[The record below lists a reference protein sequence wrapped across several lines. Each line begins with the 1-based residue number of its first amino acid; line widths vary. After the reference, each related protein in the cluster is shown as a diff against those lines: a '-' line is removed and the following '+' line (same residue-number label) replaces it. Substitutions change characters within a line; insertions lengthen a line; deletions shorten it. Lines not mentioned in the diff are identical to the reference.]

1 MKLTIIGGG
10 YVGLVSAACFSHIGH
25 EVLVVEKVPEKV
37 ELLRRGVSPI
47 YEPGLEELLKEGLS
61 KGKLDFTSDIRE
73 GVKFSDVIF
82 ICVGT
87 PSLPDGSADMS
98 YVEEVARLT
107 AKYMDRYKLIVNKST
122 VPVGTHKRVER
133 TIRLY
138 LKDKNL
144 EFDVASNPEFL
155 REGHAVKDFL
165 EPDRIVVGVSSE
177 RAEKILRELYK
188 PITDKGYP
196 LLITNPPTA
205 EIIKYASNTFLATK
219 ISFINMVADLC
230 EKVGA
235 NVEEVAEGM
244 GYDKRIGKE
253 FLKAGL
259 GWGGSCLPKDTKA
272 FIKTLEE
279 HRVNASILRGA
290 LSVNEER
297 VGKFVQKLKEVL
309 WVIRGKKVA
318 IWGLS
323 FKPNT
328 DDIREAPSIRVIQ
341 DLLREGAIVRAYDP
355 KAVPNM
361 KKLFP
366 EGEDLKYFGDKY
378 EAVKGAEALLIITE
392 WDEFKKVNFN
402 KLKKLMELPIIL
414 DGRNIYNPDEVRKL
428 GFEYYSV
435 GRP

>member
-37 ELLRRGVSPI
+37 ELLRKGISPI

-61 KGKLDFTSDIRE
+61 KGSLDFTSDIRE
-73 GVKFSDVIF
+73 GIKFSEVIF

-107 AKYMDRYKLIVNKST
+107 AKYMDGYKLIVNKST

-138 LKDKNL
+138 LKDKEI

-165 EPDRIVVGVSSE
+165 EPDRIVIGVSSE
-177 RAEKILRELYK
+177 RAEGILREIYK

-196 LLITNPPTA
+196 LLVTNPPTA

-219 ISFINMVADLC
+219 ISFINMIADLC

-244 GYDKRIGKE
+244 GYDKRIGRE
-253 FLKAGL
+253 FLRAGI

-279 HRVNASILRGA
+279 YGVNAGILRGA

-297 VGKFVQKLKEVL
+297 VSKFVKKLKEIL
-309 WVIRGKKVA
+309 WVIKGKKIA

-328 DDIREAPSIRVIQ
+328 DDIRDAPSIRVIQ
-341 DLLREGAIVRAYDP
+341 ELLKEGALIRAYDP

-361 KKLFP
+361 KRLFP
-366 EGEDLKYFGDKY
+366 EGEDLKYFSDKY
-378 EAVKGAEALLIITE
+378 DAVKGSEALLIITE
-392 WDEFKKVNFN
+392 WEEFKKADLN
-402 KLKKLMELPIIL
+402 KLKKIMELPIIL
-414 DGRNIYNPDEVRKL
+414 DGRNIYNPKEVRSL
-428 GFEYYSV
+428 GFEYHSI